1 MSHLFYVALAF
12 ALVAANAFF
21 VATEFAIVRVR
32 ATRIEELVA
41 CGVKRAAATRE
52 VLQNLNAYLSACQLG
67 ITLASLGLGWVGESA
82 FARLFEPLLVGFGA
96 WGVVASHSA
105 ALTLSFALI
114 TFLHVVLGEVVP
126 KTLAIDRAEGVALF
140 VAWPIRLFHR
150 ALYPLI
156 WILNGSANLTIRAMG
171 LTPVPEESRAHSE
184 EELRMILGLSHRS
197 GVLSEAHAELIE
209 NALDFADRAARQIM
223 VPRGD
228 IVYLDV
234 NRSYGENL
242 ETARSAGHTRYPLCD
257 ADLDRVVG
265 VLHIKDLFLS
275 PSTASDLR
283 SLAREPLLVPD
294 SLEVQRLLALF
305 QKQRVH
311 LGIVI
316 DEYGGTS
323 GLVTLEDVLE
333 ELTGE
338 IQDEFDQEMPKVHP
352 LEDGRLSVDA
362 TLPLDEFREQL
373 GIPERA
379 HAEDVDTL
387 GGLVLARLGRIAR
400 VGDVVEVAGRR
411 IEVSRIRGRRILRLT
426 VHPAVPTTVPEQ
438 P

>member
-1 MSHLFYVALAF
+1 MSHLSYILLAF

-32 ATRIEELVA
+32 ETRIEELVRR
-41 CGVKRAAATRE
+41 GVKRAAATRE

-67 ITLASLGLGWVGESA
+67 ITLTSLGLGWVGEPA
-82 FARLFEPLLVGFGA
+82 FAQLFEPLVAGLGT
-96 WGVVASHSA
+96 WSGVAAHSA
-105 ALTLSFALI
+105 ALALSFGLI
-114 TFLHVVLGEVVP
+114 TFLHVVLGELVP
-126 KTLAIDRAEGVALF
+126 KTIAIDRAEGVALLS
-140 VAWPIRLFHR
+140 AWPIRAFHR
-150 ALYPLI
+150 LFFPLI
-156 WILNGSANLTIRAMG
+156 WVLNGAANLTVRGMRLRPAS
-171 LTPVPEESRAHSE
+171 EASHAHSE
-184 EELRMILGLSHRS
+184 EELRMILSLSHRS
-197 GVLSEAHAELIE
+197 GVLTEAHAELIQ
-209 NALDFADRAARQIM
+209 NALDFVDRSARQIM

-228 IVYLDV
+228 IVFLDV
-234 NRSYGENL
+234 NRTYAENL
-242 ETARSAGHTRYPLCD
+242 EIARAAGHTRFPLCD

-265 VLHIKDLFLS
+265 VLHIKDLFFS
-275 PSTASDLR
+275 PATAPDLR
-283 SLAREPLLVPD
+283 SLAREPLFVPD

-338 IQDEFDQEMPKVHP
+338 IQDEFDQELPKVHA

-362 TLPLDEFREQL
+362 TLPLDDFEEEL
-373 GIPERA
+373 GIPESA
-379 HAEDVDTL
+379 CGEAVDTL

-400 VGDVVEVAGRR
+400 VGDAVEVGGRR

-426 VHPAVPTTVPEQ
+426 VHPSATPAGKRT
-438 P
+438 